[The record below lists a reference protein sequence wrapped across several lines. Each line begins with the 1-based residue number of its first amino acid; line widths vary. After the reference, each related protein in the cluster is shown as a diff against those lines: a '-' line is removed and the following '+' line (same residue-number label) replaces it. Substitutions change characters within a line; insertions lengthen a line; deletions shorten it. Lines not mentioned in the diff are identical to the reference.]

1 RKNVSI
7 IDWSRVALQIKNING
22 LNVICV
28 SQESSLDIGNQ
39 AKPFARI
46 VMPKDAIILVV
57 LGLPREIRRDV
68 ILIVNPAR
76 DSIGLWG

>member
-1 RKNVSI
+1 MVSRKNVSI
-7 IDWSRVALQIKNING
+7 IDWSCVALQIKNVNG

-46 VMPKDAIILVV
+46 VMSKNAIILVI
-57 LGLPREIRRDV
+57 LGLPRKIRCDV
-68 ILIVNPAR
+68 IMIINPIR
-76 DSIGLWG
+76 NR